1 MLLER
6 SDTVRRIGAVISSV
20 LLLLPFILAAQD
32 APNAST
38 DKARVVVCR
47 CRQFEGG
54 GSRPSIYCNETDV
67 ARVQAGRYV
76 ALGLAPGKY
85 SFRSVAQQSQIE
97 LDLKPG
103 QEYYIRLD
111 IVVGELFGHVRLT
124 LVQPEQGIGEVKQ
137 MKPADAG
144 MVKDKRF
151 LAADFVP
158 TR

>member
-1 MLLER
+1 
-6 SDTVRRIGAVISSV
+6 
-20 LLLLPFILAAQD
+20 
-32 APNAST
+32 
-38 DKARVVVCR
+38 
-47 CRQFEGG
+47 
-54 GSRPSIYCNETDV
+54 
-67 ARVQAGRYV
+67 
-76 ALGLAPGKY
+76 LAPGKY